1 MRIVWILAFAW
12 LSLALPALAEKRLAL
27 VISNSNYSA
36 KIGKL
41 ANPANDAGLIKSS
54 LESVGFEVT
63 LVEDLDQRDLRRVL
77 RDHRDRIE
85 AAGPDA
91 VSFFYYSGHGA
102 ADSDTSA
109 NYLVPLNANIG
120 RPRDLPIEALAVSE
134 IVRSFSAS
142 KQNFVVIDACRNF
155 PFEFADSRSISKGLI
170 PERERRGTLIA
181 FATSPGTVAS
191 DEGVGG
197 GPYARA
203 LSKLIST
210 PGSDH
215 IDVFKGVQDEVDSE
229 TRGKQFP
236 WYRDG
241 VPGRFQ
247 FSAAPAVQVAATQPP
262 VTAASSSTTR
272 PTRTLPKR
280 DPIVDAR
287 RVSVD
292 VRAPVIEGDP
302 ADLPDF
308 SMFRECETCPD
319 MVILPAGDFQ
329 WRTTRSGEFY
339 KNLSGPKKDA
349 SVGRFAIAR
358 FELRLSEYAECARL
372 NYCKIW
378 ERDLAAVES
387 EPDRAMDFNSSNG
400 FYWGMSKPG
409 HPDEQGRY
417 IDYRST
423 LTGEDYRLP
432 SDAEW
437 VYASLGGQSTKYY
450 WGDQNP
456 ACNKFDAPNGAQ
468 TCSDNRDTTVG
479 RYKPNQFGL
488 YDMIG
493 NEWELVTSCGED
505 PEIRIEIDCGTLMA
519 RGGSDFQGPW
529 RGSENKSPEVWPIRE
544 RSNVGGKSVRIVRSL
559 SK

>member
-1 MRIVWILAFAW
+1 MRILWILAFAW
-12 LSLALPALAEKRLAL
+12 FSLALPALAEKRLAL
-27 VISNSNYSA
+27 VIANSNYSA

-41 ANPANDAGLIKSS
+41 ANPANDAGLIKTS

-63 LVEDLDQRDLRRVL
+63 LVEDLDQRDLRRAL

-85 AAGPDA
+85 AAGPEA

-102 ADSDTSA
+102 ADSETSA
-109 NYLVPLNANIG
+109 NYLVPLNADIG

-191 DEGVGG
+191 DEGIGG

-247 FSAAPAVQVAATQPP
+247 FSAAPAIQIAATQPP
-262 VTAASSSTTR
+262 VTAATASTTR

-302 ADLPDF
+302 ADLPNF
-308 SMFRECETCPD
+308 SMFRDCETCPD
-319 MVILPAGDFQ
+319 MVILPAGNFQ
-329 WRTTRSGEFY
+329 WRTQRSGEFNQ
-339 KNLSGPKKDA
+339 NLSGPKTDA

-358 FELRLSEYAECARL
+358 FELQLGEHLECAKV
-372 NYCKIW
+372 NYCTMSDV
-378 ERDLAAVES
+378 DLSRAET
-387 EPDRAMDFNSSNG
+387 EPKRAMAFAGS
-400 FYWGMSKPG
+400 FYWGMSSPG
-409 HPDEQGRY
+409 QPDAQARY
-417 IDYRST
+417 VDYIST
-423 LTGEDYRLP
+423 LTGAGYRLP

-437 VYASLGGQSTKYY
+437 VYASLGGQNTKFY
-450 WGDQNP
+450 WGDQDP
-456 ACNKFDAPNGAQ
+456 ACNDLDAPNGAH
-468 TCSDNRDTTVG
+468 TCDKTYDTTVG
-479 RYKPNQFGL
+479 RFKPNQYGL

-493 NEWELVTSCGED
+493 NEWELVTPCGED
-505 PEIRIEIDCGTLMA
+505 PEVRIDVQCDWLMA
-519 RGGSDFQGPW
+519 RGGDDFQGPW
-529 RGSENKSPEVWPIRE
+529 RGSENKSPEVWIITE
-544 RSNVGGKSVRIVRSL
+544 GSNVGDKTLRLVREL